1 MLDPVPRSH
10 LALQSPESRRI
21 SDTFRAKRLRGGSST
36 TPLLTD
42 YLSSGDVENLVD
54 RSRTIFETA
63 VARNR
68 NIARNY
74 IEYTEDHVP
83 NNIKKP
89 VTNMYDR
96 FQSEFVRI
104 FIRNRGNNYIADLNR
119 IIDEFQREFENYRTS
134 DAAQTWYRNRLG
146 IRG

>member
-1 MLDPVPRSH
+1 
-10 LALQSPESRRI
+10 
-21 SDTFRAKRLRGGSST
+21 
-36 TPLLTD
+36 
-42 YLSSGDVENLVD
+42 LVD
-54 RSRTIFETA
+54 RSRIIFRAA
-63 VARNR
+63 VAENR

-104 FIRNRGNNYIADLNR
+104 FYQEPRNNYIADLNR

-134 DAAQTWYRNRLG
+134 DAAQAWYRNRHG